1 VVLQLY
7 RRPSWTTHPVC
18 AADQMDTP
26 FFSSAE
32 GLFVLCG
39 LVEHEFSVPLDR
51 MKKSIGQ
58 DLQDEQDFFFNLVH
72 LVNHVSCTSETSAS
86 HQQTSRS

>member
-1 VVLQLY
+1 
-7 RRPSWTTHPVC
+7 
-18 AADQMDTP
+18 MDTP

-32 GLFVLCG
+32 GLFVSSG

-58 DLQDEQDFFFNLVH
+58 DLEDEQDFFSIL
-72 LVNHVSCTSETSAS
+72 LIL
-86 HQQTSRS
+86 